1 MIAYMCKRFINYPGK
16 RGAQGQGYWIVL
28 GVVSA
33 SSSREARAVAV
44 ARWGHVDSVYDLDGI
59 D

>member
-1 MIAYMCKRFINYPGK
+1 MSFMCKRFINYPGK

-28 GVVSA
+28 GVVHARSGL
-33 SSSREARAVAV
+33 EARAA
-44 ARWGHVDSVYDLDGI
+44 AIAQWGQVDSVYDLDGI

>member
-16 RGAQGQGYWIVL
+16 RGAQGQGYWAVL
-28 GVVSA
+28 GTVYA
-33 SSSREARAVAV
+33 ESSREAWYLATL
-44 ARWGHVDSVYDLDGI
+44 RWRRVDSVYCLDGI